1 MKPKQYMLAVVGLA
15 TWSLAATAQTNIPAG
30 DVPVATNSVAPTAET
45 TQPSAAEHP
54 PGDTNAPVQVAQA
67 TADTNAPAGGTN
79 APVQVAQAAPAADAQ
94 AAPATAPAAAAPA
107 ADANAATG
115 TDTNTPPG
123 GVITLITMDDVPIT
137 DAIKNLARQAGLNYI
152 LDPRVSFGQIGPD
165 GKPVPQPSVSIRW
178 ENVTAAQ
185 ALTALLGTYNLQ
197 LVEDPKSK
205 IARVTVRDPA
215 APDPLVTKVIQL
227 KYASPS
233 NLLAMVQNVFT
244 DKRSK
249 VVPDIRTSQ
258 LVVLATDKELSEVDE
273 LITRLDTQTK
283 QVLIEGR
290 LLETSFNPSTAKGI
304 DWSGTLANQH
314 VSFGNNAYA
323 RGTANSVGAPIEN
336 GTAPVTGGLLPVPNN
351 ILNVPQVLMNLSA
364 GSAFNPSMAFLNAD
378 GVSAV
383 VSFLNQN
390 AETKVLSTPR
400 TVTLD
405 NETATIEV
413 GTMFPI
419 VNVTAGTVQTAGG
432 SMISYSN
439 LTVRLKVTPRIS
451 ANDYINLNVR
461 PSVMRLGPL
470 VKSTVGGLNN
480 AVNSFLTRDIQTSVL
495 IPSGDTLVMGGL
507 ISDEEDTSNVKVPLL
522 GDIPGIGLLFRQD
535 IKNRNKNNLIVF
547 LTPTIVKDSDFQ
559 PTRTDYLSTPVPS
572 SDYLGPDWS
581 AWDSGKPKDWSKPDQ
596 SATPGTT
603 STTQPDSAGK
613 FAAIPDS
620 NK

>member
-1 MKPKQYMLAVVGLA
+1 M
-15 TWSLAATAQTNIPAG
+15 AQTNIPAG

-45 TQPSAAEHP
+45 TQPSAA
-54 PGDTNAPVQVAQA
+54 QQ
-67 TADTNAPAGGTN
+67 PAGDTN
-79 APVQVAQAAPAADAQ
+79 APVQVAQAAPAADTNAPVQVAQATPAADTNAPAQ
-94 AAPATAPAAAAPA
+94 AAQATPA
-107 ADANAATG
+107 ADPNAASG

-249 VVPDIRTSQ
+249 VVPDVRTSQ

-273 LITRLDTQTK
+273 LIARLDTQTK

-314 VSFGNNAYA
+314 VSFGNNAFA
-323 RGTANSVGAPIEN
+323 RGSADSVGAPIEN
-336 GTAPVTGGLLPVPNN
+336 GAPVTSGLLPVPNN

-383 VSFLNQN
+383 ISFLNQN
-390 AETKVLSTPR
+390 SETKVLSTPR

-405 NETATIEV
+405 NEMATIEV

-451 ANDYINLNVR
+451 ANDYINLHVQ

-480 AVNSFLTRDIQTSVL
+480 SVNSFLTRDIQTSVL

-507 ISDEEDTSNVKVPLL
+507 ISDEEDISNVKVPLL

-535 IKNRNKNNLIVF
+535 IKSRNKNNLIVF

>member
-1 MKPKQYMLAVVGLA
+1 MKSKQYILAVVGLA
-15 TWSLAATAQTNIPAG
+15 TWSLAAMAQTNIPAG

-45 TQPSAAEHP
+45 TQPSAA
-54 PGDTNAPVQVAQA
+54 QQ
-67 TADTNAPAGGTN
+67 PAGDTN
-79 APVQVAQAAPAADAQ
+79 APVQVAQAAPAADTNAPVQVAQATPAADTNAPAQ
-94 AAPATAPAAAAPA
+94 AAQATPA
-107 ADANAATG
+107 ADPNAASG

-249 VVPDIRTSQ
+249 VVPDVRTSQ

-273 LITRLDTQTK
+273 LIARLDTQTK

-314 VSFGNNAYA
+314 VSFGNNAFA
-323 RGTANSVGAPIEN
+323 RGSADSVGAPIEN
-336 GTAPVTGGLLPVPNN
+336 GAPVTSGLLPVPNN

-383 VSFLNQN
+383 ISFLNQN
-390 AETKVLSTPR
+390 SETKVLSTPR

-405 NETATIEV
+405 NEMATIEV

-451 ANDYINLNVR
+451 ANDYINLHVQ

-480 AVNSFLTRDIQTSVL
+480 SVNSFLTRDIQTSVL

-507 ISDEEDTSNVKVPLL
+507 ISDEEDISNVKVPLL

-535 IKNRNKNNLIVF
+535 IKSRNKNNLIVF

-603 STTQPDSAGK
+603 STTQPDSAGR

>member
-1 MKPKQYMLAVVGLA
+1 MKSKQYILAVVGLA
-15 TWSLAATAQTNIPAG
+15 TWSLAAMAQTNIPAG

-45 TQPSAAEHP
+45 TQPSAA
-54 PGDTNAPVQVAQA
+54 QQ
-67 TADTNAPAGGTN
+67 PAGDTN
-79 APVQVAQAAPAADAQ
+79 APVQVAQAAPAADTNAPVQVAQATPAADTNAPAQ
-94 AAPATAPAAAAPA
+94 AAQATPA
-107 ADANAATG
+107 ADPNAASG

-249 VVPDIRTSQ
+249 VVPDVRTSQ

-273 LITRLDTQTK
+273 LIARLDTQTK

-314 VSFGNNAYA
+314 VSFGNNAFA
-323 RGTANSVGAPIEN
+323 RGSADSVGAPIEN
-336 GTAPVTGGLLPVPNN
+336 GAPVTSGLLPVPNN

-383 VSFLNQN
+383 ISFLNQN
-390 AETKVLSTPR
+390 SETKVLSTPR

-405 NETATIEV
+405 NEMATIEV

-451 ANDYINLNVR
+451 ANDYINLHVQ

-480 AVNSFLTRDIQTSVL
+480 SVNSFLTRDIQTSVL

-507 ISDEEDTSNVKVPLL
+507 ISDEEDISNVKVPLL

-535 IKNRNKNNLIVF
+535 IKSRNKNNLIVF

>member
-1 MKPKQYMLAVVGLA
+1 M
-15 TWSLAATAQTNIPAG
+15 AQTNIPAG

-45 TQPSAAEHP
+45 TQPSAA
-54 PGDTNAPVQVAQA
+54 QQ
-67 TADTNAPAGGTN
+67 PAGDTN
-79 APVQVAQAAPAADAQ
+79 APVQVAQAAPAADTNAPVQVAQATPAADTNAPAQ
-94 AAPATAPAAAAPA
+94 AAQATPA
-107 ADANAATG
+107 ADPNAASG

-249 VVPDIRTSQ
+249 VVPDVRTSQ

-273 LITRLDTQTK
+273 LIARLDTQTK

-314 VSFGNNAYA
+314 VSFGNNAFA
-323 RGTANSVGAPIEN
+323 RGSADSVGAPIEN
-336 GTAPVTGGLLPVPNN
+336 GAPVTSGLLPVPNN

-383 VSFLNQN
+383 ISFLNQN
-390 AETKVLSTPR
+390 SETKVLSTPR

-405 NETATIEV
+405 NEMATIEV

-451 ANDYINLNVR
+451 ANDYINLHVQ

-480 AVNSFLTRDIQTSVL
+480 SVNSFLTRDIQTSVL

-507 ISDEEDTSNVKVPLL
+507 ISDEEDISNVKVPLL

-535 IKNRNKNNLIVF
+535 IKSRNKNNLIVF

-603 STTQPDSAGK
+603 STTQPDSAGR

>member
-1 MKPKQYMLAVVGLA
+1 MKPKQYILAVVGLA

-45 TQPSAAEHP
+45 TQPSAAEQP
-54 PGDTNAPVQVAQA
+54 PGATNGPSQVAQA
-67 TADTNAPAGGTN
+67 AADTN

-94 AAPATAPAAAAPA
+94 GAPATATAATAPA

-115 TDTNTPPG
+115 TDTNSPPG

-249 VVPDIRTSQ
+249 VVPDVRTSQ
-258 LVVLATDKELSEVDE
+258 LVVLATDKELLEVDE

-314 VSFGNNAYA
+314 VSFGNNGFT
-323 RGTANSVGAPIEN
+323 RGAANSVQGPIEN
-336 GTAPVTGGLLPVPNN
+336 GTAPVTSGLLPVPNG

-383 VSFLNQN
+383 ISFLNQN
-390 AETKVLSTPR
+390 SETKVLSTPR

-405 NETATIEV
+405 
-413 GTMFPI
+413 
-419 VNVTAGTVQTAGG
+419 
-432 SMISYSN
+432 
-439 LTVRLKVTPRIS
+439 
-451 ANDYINLNVR
+451 
-461 PSVMRLGPL
+461 
-470 VKSTVGGLNN
+470 
-480 AVNSFLTRDIQTSVL
+480 
-495 IPSGDTLVMGGL
+495 
-507 ISDEEDTSNVKVPLL
+507 
-522 GDIPGIGLLFRQD
+522 
-535 IKNRNKNNLIVF
+535 
-547 LTPTIVKDSDFQ
+547 
-559 PTRTDYLSTPVPS
+559 
-572 SDYLGPDWS
+572 
-581 AWDSGKPKDWSKPDQ
+581 
-596 SATPGTT
+596 
-603 STTQPDSAGK
+603 
-613 FAAIPDS
+613 
-620 NK
+620 